1 MKNKTFYWILGII
14 AAFILYAKN
23 AASNVLKAGDI
34 LGNASLI
41 TSASPDLVV
50 LSTILLPGKPV
61 YSMWPGNNNM
71 LIVRIYVADA
81 VDFIVGSKIKLIG
94 SSKYPGSYL
103 ITGDSYFNENVYGP
117 VRDLFLDTQFLGE
130 ERTATVVK
138 A

>member
-14 AAFILYAKN
+14 AVIYMYAKN
-23 AASNVLKAGDI
+23 VAANVLKAGDI
-34 LGNASLI
+34 LGSSSLI
-41 TSASPDLVV
+41 SSGSPDLVV
-50 LSTILLPGKPV
+50 SSIIQLPGKLV
-61 YSMWPGNNNM
+61 YSMWSGNNNM
-71 LIVRIYVADA
+71 LVVRMYVADA